1 MWIKDIVLI
10 CKFRE
15 AHVEASTSSSVI
27 LAASESLFGFAL
39 TYRTFNNILFND
51 KGFVHTRHG
60 TFMLSYIDF
69 NDASRFNSTSTTT
82 SKYDSATDNW
92 AFKYKYNF

>member
-1 MWIKDIVLI
+1 LKPIIVVVVNLFTKELI
-10 CKFRE
+10 GIYATQSEF
-15 AHVEASTSSSVI
+15 

-69 NDASRFNSTSTTT
+69 NDASRFNSTYTTT
-82 SKYDSATDNW
+82 SKYDSATDN
-92 AFKYKYNF
+92 